1 MIKFRCQPRLFC
13 FWLTNT
19 KEVLNFKSMPEIFTA
34 DEVADNP
41 SGVAD
46 SATRAEQLLERTDQL
61 DVTDPGWRYLL
72 QPPDQT
78 APHGYQE
85 FADIEEVLVQL

>member
-1 MIKFRCQPRLFC
+1 
-13 FWLTNT
+13 
-19 KEVLNFKSMPEIFTA
+19 MPEIFTA
-34 DEVADNP
+34 EEVAESS

-46 SATRAEQLLERTDQL
+46 SATRGEQLLPRTDQL

-85 FADIEEVLVQL
+85 FADIEEVLVEL